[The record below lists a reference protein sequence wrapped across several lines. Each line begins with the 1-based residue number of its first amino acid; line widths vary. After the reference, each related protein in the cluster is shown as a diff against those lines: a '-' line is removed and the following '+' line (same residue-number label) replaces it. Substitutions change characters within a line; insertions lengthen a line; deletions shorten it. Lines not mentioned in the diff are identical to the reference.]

1 MSYNFNQYGT
11 GAYGPRGAEQPQGA
25 LSTLA
30 DWVSKSLE
38 IETPPSRVQALVGTF
53 WILSLSSFELSAFV
67 DWACD

>member
-11 GAYGPRGAEQPQGA
+11 GAFGPRGAERPQGA

-38 IETPPSRVQALVGTF
+38 IEAPPSRVQAMVGTF
-53 WILSLSSFELSAFV
+53 WILFLSSLELGTLV
-67 DWACD
+67 DWTGT